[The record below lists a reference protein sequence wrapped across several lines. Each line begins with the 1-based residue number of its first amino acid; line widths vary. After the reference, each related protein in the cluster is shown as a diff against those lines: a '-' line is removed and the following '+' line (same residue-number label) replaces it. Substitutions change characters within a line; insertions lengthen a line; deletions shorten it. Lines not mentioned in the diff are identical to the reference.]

1 MNDYEDIINLP
12 HHISQKHPQMSLEA
26 RSAQFAPFAALT
38 GYEEVV
44 KETERITVEKIELD
58 EEEKSILNEQIQ
70 YILSNID
77 KKIKVCIKY
86 FVPDIKKDGGQYIII
101 KGIVSKIDKYKQIIV
116 VNNIEINIKDI
127 IKIEME

>member
-77 KKIKVCIKY
+77 KKIKVYIKY

>member
-86 FVPDIKKDGGQYIII
+86 FVQDIKKDGGQYIII
-101 KGIVSKIDKYKQIIV
+101 KGIVSKIDKYKQFIV

>member
-86 FVPDIKKDGGQYIII
+86 FVLDIKKDGGQYIII